1 MYFDLGLI
9 SKYKKELMGFSAIG
23 IILCHAPATLYDLP
37 SFAEKIMSLGQI
49 CVPIFFLLS
58 GMGIFYS
65 LDKNDNLIQWYKK
78 RFIRLF
84 IPYLI
89 LTIPYYIWFGYVNED
104 SILTTILNISTINY
118 WINRRGLWF
127 VCIIIP
133 CYIIAP
139 FIYKLYLKNKNLTLF
154 IFIFIFII
162 SFFLGDYKGAV
173 IQASFFF
180 LGMYLTPFIQKNKKI
195 NWLLTSSL
203 AILLYVIC
211 VKVSMLSFLPRLFF
225 LLPLSILIPIFFIDK
240 IYYVK
245 TFSFI
250 GKISLESYLT
260 NCFFG
265 VILMQYGHFII
276 PEKLSTGNYIQYLLV
291 VILGITV
298 SYFTHKLS
306 NIILNKCTKTS
317 LNA

>member
-49 CVPIFFLLS
+49 CVPIFFMLS

-89 LTIPYYIWFGYVNED
+89 LTIPYYIWFGYVNGD

-154 IFIFIFII
+154 IFIFVFII
-162 SFFLGDYKGAV
+162 SFFLGDYKSAV

-180 LGMYLTPFIQKNKKI
+180 LGMYLTPFIQKNTKI

-203 AILLYVIC
+203 GILLYVIC
-211 VKVSMLSFLPRLFF
+211 AKVSMLSFLPRLFF
-225 LLPLSILIPIFFIDK
+225 LLPLSILIPIFFVDK

-245 TFSFI
+245 TFSFM

-265 VILMQYGHFII
+265 VIFMHYGHSII
-276 PEKLSTGNYIQYLLV
+276 PENYAKGNYIQYLLV
-291 VILGITV
+291 IIMGITV

-317 LNA
+317 SNA